1 MTIKERFQAFGQSL
15 RRIPTGWILPV
26 LVASYPIVYLYSQ
39 NVQIVSSSQ
48 LVLPLSIAWAGSLIL
63 WAIFSLITKDT
74 KKGGIISA
82 VFVVFFFAYGHLF
95 DWATSISALEIRH
108 RHFLPIILFIAGYI
122 GYFIAVTKKPEL
134 FKNVFKVS
142 CVAVAFLL
150 VVNIVPIIPVELQK
164 SQMGIH
170 QSSNASGTT
179 PGRTDSVA
187 DYPDIYYIV
196 LDEYASFETL
206 ETVWGYDNSEF
217 KDFLESRGFFV
228 AEKSRTH
235 SLDTLHIMAS
245 ILNMK
250 YIEQDADTLEKFSL
264 INDNEVMRLL
274 STKGY
279 TTVAIDGIKVPY
291 GNKESIKSDYY
302 FDPRE
307 LTTDSYIFSTYD
319 EFSILTLDNTMVG
332 PFQFVFEPNI
342 RDTMDKHRV
351 SRHNEFGQ
359 ITRLFDI
366 RSPKFVYAH
375 MMLPHTPFIFDKDG
389 NAIDSKDKAN
399 YRDKS
404 IYLEQL
410 IFTTRKAEETVEA
423 LLKQYPESNPPIIII
438 QSDHGFRYLHD
449 GVEEYMPK
457 NESYKVLN
465 AFLLPGYDYTTIEDD
480 IPPIEVLPL
489 IIEHYINSMT
499 SQPEDYHEF
508 PQAE

>member
-48 LVLPLSIAWAGSLIL
+48 LVLPLSIAWVGSLIL
-63 WAIFSLITKDT
+63 WAIFSLIIKDT

-170 QSSNASGTT
+170 QSSTSPGTV
-179 PGRTDSVA
+179 PRIADSA
-187 DYPDIYYIV
+187 ANYPDIYYIV

-217 KDFLESRGFFV
+217 KDFLKSKGFFV

-235 SLDTLHIMAS
+235 CTSTVVVVPS
-245 ILNMK
+245 ILNLK
-250 YIEQDADTLEKFSL
+250 PITDLHPSDDRLELISL
-264 INDNEVMRLL
+264 INDNHAMRFF
-274 STKGY
+274 SAKGY
-279 TTVAIDGIKVPY
+279 TTVAIGVHTISADI
-291 GNKESIKSDYY
+291 NMQSDYA
-302 FDPRE
+302 FKFQE
-307 LTTDSYIFSTYD
+307 NSQEVTTIDGFHLLLID
-319 EFSILTLDNTMVG
+319 MTMVR
-332 PFQFVFEPNI
+332 PFSFIFKPKIVDNLDLA
-342 RDTMDKHRV
+342 RY
-351 SRHNEFGQ
+351 SRLYDLNR
-359 ITRLFDI
+359 ITQLSDI
-366 RSPKFVYAH
+366 PSPKFVYAH
-375 MMLPHTPFIFDKDG
+375 IMLPHEPFLFDKNG
-389 NAIDSKDKAN
+389 NKIDCNDRSN
-399 YRDKS
+399 YHNKN

-410 IFTTRKAEETVEA
+410 MFTTQRVEFTIDS
-423 LLKQYPESNPPIIII
+423 LLKQYPESERPIIII
-438 QSDHGFRYLHD
+438 QSDHGLRTHHD
-449 GVEEYMPK
+449 GVSEYMPK
-457 NESYKVLN
+457 DEPNKILN
-465 AFLLPGYDYTTIEDD
+465 AFLLPNYNGTDLDD
-480 IPPIEVLPL
+480 NIPPIEVLPL
-489 IIEHYINSMT
+489 VIDYYINST
-499 SQPEDYHEF
+499 VSQRGD
-508 PQAE
+508 

>member
-1 MTIKERFQAFGQSL
+1 MTIKEKFQSFGL
-15 RRIPTGWILPV
+15 LLKRIPTGWILPV

-48 LVLPLSIAWAGSLIL
+48 LVLPLSIAWTGSLIL

-82 VFVVFFFAYGHLF
+82 VFVVFFFAYGHMF
-95 DWATSISALEIRH
+95 DWVTSVSALELRH
-108 RHFLPIILFIAGYI
+108 RHFLPITLFIAGYI
-122 GYFIAVTKKPEL
+122 GYFIAISKKPEL
-134 FKNVFKVS
+134 FRNVFKIS
-142 CVAVAFLL
+142 CVVVAFLL

-170 QSSNASGTT
+170 QGSTSSGTASGTA
-179 PGRTDSVA
+179 DSTA
-187 DYPDIYYIV
+187 GYPDIYYIV

-217 KDFLESRGFFV
+217 KNFLEDRGFFV

-245 ILNMK
+245 ILNME
-250 YIEQDADTLEKFSL
+250 YINPDADTLERFSL
-264 INDNEVMRLL
+264 INDNKVMRLL

-291 GNKESIKSDYY
+291 GNKGSINSDYY

-307 LTTDSYIFSTYD
+307 LTTDNYIHSTYE
-319 EFSILTLDNTMVG
+319 EFWILAFENTMIK

-342 RDTMDKHRV
+342 RDTMDWHRI
-351 SRHNEFGQ
+351 SRYNEFNQ
-359 ITRLFDI
+359 ITRLHDI
-366 RSPKFVYAH
+366 PSPKFVYAH
-375 MMLPHTPFIFDKDG
+375 MMLPHTPFVFDKDG
-389 NAIDSKDKAN
+389 NAIDAKDEANYKDKN
-399 YRDKS
+399 
-404 IYLEQL
+404 IYLGQL
-410 IFTTRKAEETVEA
+410 VFATKKTEETIETI
-423 LLKQYPESNPPIIII
+423 LKQYPESSPPIIII
-438 QSDHGFRYLHD
+438 QSDHGLRYLHA
-449 GVEEYMPK
+449 GVEEYMPE

-465 AFLLPGYDYTTIEDD
+465 TFLLPDYDYQSLDDD

-489 IIEHYINSMT
+489 VIEYYTNMSVQQ
-499 SQPEDYHEF
+499 SGD
-508 PQAE
+508 